1 MKSLLLIDDESDFLE
16 VLSNSFKLLSR
27 QFLVVGSTDGQ
38 DAHRRSLNQ
47 QFDLICT
54 DFRMP
59 KLNGAQ
65 LILAIRA
72 GPFHAKTPII
82 VLSGHIE
89 EAQDECRKL
98 GIDKNLIYVSK
109 PVVMKKLV
117 ETINQALN
125 AKKP

>member
-1 MKSLLLIDDESDFLE
+1 MKSLLLIDDESDFLD
-16 VLSNSFKLLSR
+16 VLSKSFKLMSKE
-27 QFLVVGSTDGQ
+27 FLVVGSTDGQ

-47 QFDLICT
+47 HFDLICT

-59 KLNGAQ
+59 KLNGGQ

-72 GPFHAKTPII
+72 GSFHKNTPIV

-89 EAQDECRKL
+89 EAQEECRSL
-98 GIDKNLIYVSK
+98 GIDKNLIFISK

-117 ETINQALN
+117 ETINQVLKSQA
-125 AKKP
+125 P